1 MLSKLVGP
9 FQVKEYFHWVA
20 NTLSL
25 SADLREDFSFL
36 SALRQLIA
44 PLPFLD
50 RVKAVDTE
58 VFPPARPFEVKS
70 LAGKKIGIVAS
81 GGSGAMISTLGVMRA
96 CEEAGLEIAAMST
109 CSGSA
114 LYLAPVAAGLSAQ
127 EAVNFVL
134 GWRNED
140 YLDPEWRELLKLP
153 LTLGRGFT
161 GVVKLEALERLLHQ
175 RLGGVLVGD
184 LPIPFYANLWEIDHN
199 RLLHMGTRTTPDM
212 RLARLVRT
220 AITLPL
226 YIQTV
231 EIDGAMCGDGG
242 VINVFPVE
250 PLVEHHP
257 EIDFFIG
264 VNAIYPQNF
273 DGEDHSGWQHKTFGP
288 LRVSPQPRHGQ
299 HLEAARMQL
308 RLIEDRCLLL
318 HPVSYQDVKGVKFYE
333 QFIDRSRWP
342 EFVVRGY
349 YHARRSLML
358 LDRAGQTTA
367 RPASASSSASRQRA
381 AATVAS

>member
-20 NTLSL
+20 NTINL
-25 SADLREDFSFL
+25 SADLQEDLSFL
-36 SALRQLIA
+36 SALRQLVVS
-44 PLPFLD
+44 LPYLD
-50 RVKAVDTE
+50 RIRAIDTE
-58 VFPPARPFEVKS
+58 VFPPPRPFEVKS

-96 CEEAGLEIAAMST
+96 CEEAGLEIAAMSA

-127 EAVNFVL
+127 ETVNFVL
-134 GWRNED
+134 GWRKED
-140 YLDPEWRELLKLP
+140 YLDPEWSQLFKLP

-161 GVVKLEALERLLHQ
+161 GVVRLEALERLLHE

-184 LPIPFYANLWEIDHN
+184 LPIPFYANIWEIDHN

-242 VINVFPVE
+242 VLNIFPVE

-264 VNAIYPQNF
+264 VNAIDYSGYPDCRPEYIEAYERMARLATKAAVEGRPLTIHAPLAKMSKADIVRAGVALGLDHALTSSCYDPAP
-273 DGEDHSGWQHKTFGP
+273 DGRPCGHCDS
-288 LRVSPQPRHGQ
+288 
-299 HLEAARMQL
+299 
-308 RLIEDRCLLL
+308 CLLRARGFAEA
-318 HPVSYQDVKGVKFYE
+318 GVE
-333 QFIDRSRWP
+333 DP
-342 EFVVRGY
+342 
-349 YHARRSLML
+349 L
-358 LDRAGQTTA
+358 LTRFAG
-367 RPASASSSASRQRA
+367 
-381 AATVAS
+381 